1 MKIIRFDSGK
11 NEKLQKER
19 SVSFDVVIEKIS
31 KGDFLDIIVGKGKYR
46 HQKVYVMNI
55 SGYVYIV
62 PFVDTKSEIFLKTI
76 IPTRKLT
83 KIYLGGQEK

>member
-1 MKIIRFDSGK
+1 MKIIRFDLGK

-19 SVSFDVVIEKIS
+19 DVSFDVVIEKIS
-31 KGDFLDIIVGKGKYR
+31 KDDFLDIIVGKGKYR

-55 SGYVYIV
+55 RNYVYIV
-62 PFVDTKSEIFLKTI
+62 PFVETKSEIFLKTI

-83 KIYLGGQEK
+83 KMYLGGHKK